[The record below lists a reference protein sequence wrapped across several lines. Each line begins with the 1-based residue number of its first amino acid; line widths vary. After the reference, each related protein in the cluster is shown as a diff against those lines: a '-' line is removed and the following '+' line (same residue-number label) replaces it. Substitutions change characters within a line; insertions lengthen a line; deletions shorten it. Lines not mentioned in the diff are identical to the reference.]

1 MLDYLSLSLSLPLYY
16 HPHNLLSQKFTKT
29 VKDLLP
35 HRDTL
40 RSCLHQ
46 HAKREQEMAAVKDG
60 LRRLIKSE
68 FVWNDRYKS
77 DFSQEYYQAQGA
89 VTPLLMGA
97 GGSSKP
103 DIEQKAFRQ

>member
-1 MLDYLSLSLSLPLYY
+1 
-16 HPHNLLSQKFTKT
+16 
-29 VKDLLP
+29 
-35 HRDTL
+35 
-40 RSCLHQ
+40 
-46 HAKREQEMAAVKDG
+46 MAAVKDG

-97 GGSSKP
+97 GADDSGES
-103 DIEQKAFRQ
+103 DKAQESFRQ